1 MGNYL
6 REVPMIYFS
15 SKNIPVLQPFAPT
28 ERIAIIQGAAK
39 NMPFA
44 RRAVANALKL
54 LILIGLFWSLVY
66 VPGLWWKVFSL
77 LAAGLLYPLLLMPVT
92 INLAMPYFSEE
103 IARRD
108 ANETFAQQQPTPKDA
123 TGISDAGSD

>member
-1 MGNYL
+1 
-6 REVPMIYFS
+6 MIYFS
-15 SKNIPVLQPFAPT
+15 SKNIKVLEPFSPT

-44 RRAVANALKL
+44 RRALASGLKL

-66 VPGLWWKVFSL
+66 VPGVLWKVLSL

-92 INLAMPYFSEE
+92 LNLAMPYLSDE
-103 IARRD
+103 IARRE
-108 ANETFAQQQPTPKDA
+108 ANEKFAQQEPTPKDA
-123 TGISDAGSD
+123 PGISDKGSD